1 MRSVTNI
8 VEEISSFRGD
18 NLFLSN
24 FYAHP
29 ITMGGVKY
37 PTLEHAFQ
45 AAKSSEPMERDL
57 IRRAPTPGVA
67 KQRGRAVKLRADW
80 EKFKYEIMEKL
91 VREKFKDP
99 VLSGLL
105 LATRDAEIIEGNTWG
120 DTTWGAVKYD
130 KLDRWVGK
138 NALGRILMK
147 VRDELKVDKAKR
159 NIIV

>member
-1 MRSVTNI
+1 MTDQI
-8 VEEISSFRGD
+8 TSFRGD

-24 FYAHP
+24 FYVHP

-45 AAKSSEPMERDL
+45 AAKSHDPVERDL
-57 IRRAPTPGVA
+57 IRRAQTPGIA

-91 VREKFKDP
+91 VREKFKDK

-105 LATRDAEIIEGNTWG
+105 LATREANIIEGNTWG
-120 DTTWGAVKYD
+120 DTTWGAVEQAKTG
-130 KLDRWVGK
+130 RWVGK
-138 NALGRILMK
+138 NALGKILMK
-147 VRDELKVDKAKR
+147 IRAELQAPNINR